1 MHVLNWNKEVSLE
14 GISLIFA
21 ITVVDLVFYAV
32 LSIIYSNNDGLSLKS
47 ENNSHML
54 KLNVGK

>member
-1 MHVLNWNKEVSLE
+1 MHVLIWNKEVSLE

-21 ITVVDLVFYAV
+21 ITVVELVFYAV

-47 ENNSHML
+47 ENNSHM
-54 KLNVGK
+54 